1 LGLEPVAALYLAKT
15 GFCPQTSN
23 TVLYMVIFTY
33 RVPWLLTTAV
43 NGVQSKKLIFLMQ
56 TT

>member
-43 NGVQSKKLIFLMQ
+43 NSVQSKKLIFLMQ